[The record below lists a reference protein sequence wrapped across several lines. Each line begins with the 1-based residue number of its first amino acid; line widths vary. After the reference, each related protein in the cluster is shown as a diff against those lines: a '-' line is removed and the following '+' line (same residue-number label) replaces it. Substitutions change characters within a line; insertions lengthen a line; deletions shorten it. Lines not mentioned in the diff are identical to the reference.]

1 MSSEPAPKRFKQS
14 MLSFVALP
22 ARSKLTAAV
31 GKTDTDTKPQGGDGI
46 VEQPA
51 PKKHPPK
58 RNEIS
63 KGKQAVQRSQEV
75 LEGEEGSQP
84 HTTVVTPRE
93 LDNSNGDESL
103 SAAMDWTADTSMASR
118 PQAGPT
124 DSGVEAGALVT
135 GTRAGPTAL
144 DDDAGGGGGEAAPSN
159 NDTDGATRVIAREDD
174 VVAVTRKGED
184 SGGTA
189 SVPVLPLGQHF
200 NQICLFCFWLH
211 AVVI

>member
-1 MSSEPAPKRFKQS
+1 MSGEPEPKRFKQS

-22 ARSKLTAAV
+22 ARSKRTGAV
-31 GKTDTDTKPQGGDGI
+31 GNKDTDTNPQGGDRI

-51 PKKHPPK
+51 PKKHPK

-63 KGKQAVQRSQEV
+63 GAKGKQAVQRSQEV
-75 LEGEEGSQP
+75 LAGGEGSRP
-84 HTTVVTPRE
+84 HTTAVTPRE
-93 LDNSNGDESL
+93 LENPNGAESV
-103 SAAMDWTADTSMASR
+103 SAAMDWTAKTSMALR

-124 DSGVEAGALVT
+124 DIEPGALVT
-135 GTRAGPTAL
+135 GTRAAPTAL

-159 NDTDGATRVIAREDD
+159 NDTNGSTRVNAGDVD
-174 VVAVTRKGED
+174 VVEVKGKGKD